1 MKVEIKK
8 FGELQDIEFET
19 PQKIEAKNKMGK
31 TTILNGVAW
40 CLFGK
45 DIEGNEMG
53 VRIYKS
59 LAPIEEQYAEVNVF
73 FGGTQFTRK
82 SRPNIYKKV
91 ENWKKQGKY

>member
-1 MKVEIKK
+1 
-8 FGELQDIEFET
+8 
-19 PQKIEAKNKMGK
+19 MGK

-73 FGGTQFTRK
+73 L
-82 SRPNIYKKV
+82 V
-91 ENWKKQGKY
+91 ELNLQGKPPQHLQEGGELEKAG